1 MCSSCMVLKVTCPQ
15 SRVSSMSHGPWQR
28 PLSLFRQYLQRGLL
42 YLPCEQC
49 LAISILQQSA
59 RSCLSLLLRICQ
71 ARKQSMFRTMFD
83 KAKKGTKCKLTKSP
97 CWGCVSD
104 RHKGCWGDS
113 PWSRTKCRLIL
124 LLVPGACHIDT
135 GLHFQSYQS
144 YHNVTVSHKAQ
155 NYLIFLDLF
164 RQFIKIQF
172 QQHCTCVGWKHLIS
186 LMEKT
191 WRTNNLKNIFLDTAA
206 HWPISPSL
214 FF

>member
-1 MCSSCMVLKVTCPQ
+1 MLSILKVACAQVAWSSKLRVLKVVCPQ

-113 PWSRTKCRLIL
+113 PLVKNKGSSCYWCQVRAIL
-124 LLVPGACHIDT
+124 TLAC
-135 GLHFQSYQS
+135 
-144 YHNVTVSHKAQ
+144 
-155 NYLIFLDLF
+155 IFKV
-164 RQFIKIQF
+164 IKVI
-172 QQHCTCVGWKHLIS
+172 I
-186 LMEKT
+186 M
-191 WRTNNLKNIFLDTAA
+191 
-206 HWPISPSL
+206 
-214 FF
+214 

>member
-1 MCSSCMVLKVTCPQ
+1 MFKFCNLLTLKLHFVLNVALPQCCQSLKSHVLKVACAQSRMCSSCMVLKVTCPQ

-104 RHKGCWGDS
+104 RHKGC
-113 PWSRTKCRLIL
+113 
-124 LLVPGACHIDT
+124 
-135 GLHFQSYQS
+135 
-144 YHNVTVSHKAQ
+144 
-155 NYLIFLDLF
+155 
-164 RQFIKIQF
+164 
-172 QQHCTCVGWKHLIS
+172 
-186 LMEKT
+186 
-191 WRTNNLKNIFLDTAA
+191 
-206 HWPISPSL
+206 
-214 FF
+214 

>member
-1 MCSSCMVLKVTCPQ
+1 MFKFCNLLTLKLHFVLNVALPQCCQSLKLHVLKLHVLKLHGPQ
-15 SRVSSMSHGPWQR
+15 SYVSSKSHVLNVSW
-28 PLSLFRQYLQRGLL
+28 SLAAPPFPFQYLQRGLL

-144 YHNVTVSHKAQ
+144 YHNVIVSHKAQ
-155 NYLIFLDLF
+155 NNLIY
-164 RQFIKIQF
+164 
-172 QQHCTCVGWKHLIS
+172 
-186 LMEKT
+186 
-191 WRTNNLKNIFLDTAA
+191 
-206 HWPISPSL
+206 
-214 FF
+214 

>member
-1 MCSSCMVLKVTCPQ
+1 MLSILKVACAQSRMCSSCMVLKVTCPQ

-49 LAISILQQSA
+49 LTISILQQSA

-71 ARKQSMFRTMFD
+71 ARNQSMFRTMFD
-83 KAKKGTKCKLTKSP
+83 KAKKGTKCNHHVEGACQTDTRVAEGIPPWPRTKS
-97 CWGCVSD
+97 
-104 RHKGCWGDS
+104 
-113 PWSRTKCRLIL
+113 RLIL

-144 YHNVTVSHKAQ
+144 YHNVIVSHKAQ

-186 LMEKT
+186 LMEK
-191 WRTNNLKNIFLDTAA
+191 NMKNK
-206 HWPISPSL
+206 
-214 FF
+214 